1 MPGVTDTQ
9 PAAEVNTEAWT
20 DNTEQSS
27 EQATEDNTEQ
37 SSVQAAEDN
46 TEQSSVQASV
56 VEGASAEG
64 VQSEPLLTFNKF
76 LRWVSFAKGII
87 PESYNYLK
95 PELEKR

>member
-27 EQATEDNTEQ
+27 EQAT
-37 SSVQAAEDN
+37 EDN